1 MSSCCNTPKPESS
14 CHDEKSSV
22 DYVLWV
28 SLICTVIFYLLHWQF
43 SYLIE
48 GITWAVVIAES
59 VFSLMN
65 IIWWGIALGIIM
77 LALLSK
83 VPREFVFM
91 DRAAL
96 GLGSVF
102 LHLQSEVNW
111 YQTFNELIDGF
122 DVKTLEKR
130 QAKTLKKFGLEV

>member
-22 DYVLWV
+22 DYVLWI
-28 SLICTVIFYLLHWQF
+28 SLISTVIFYLLHWQF

-48 GITWAVVIAES
+48 GVTWAVVIAES

-83 VPREFVFM
+83 VPREFVISILGTGNGFAGIIREIG
-91 DRAAL
+91 RAH
-96 GLGSVF
+96 V
-102 LHLQSEVNW
+102 
-111 YQTFNELIDGF
+111 
-122 DVKTLEKR
+122 
-130 QAKTLKKFGLEV
+130 